1 MQQENRIME
10 EEEEAWSR
18 ESQEQQ
24 LTNSLPDSL
33 SYQDPWESY
42 QVWYRDVGGL
52 WSAQILFWLSTWSEQ

>member
-1 MQQENRIME
+1 M
-10 EEEEAWSR
+10 EEEEAWNR

-42 QVWYRDVGGL
+42 QVWYPDVGDL
-52 WSAQILFWLSTWSEQ
+52 